1 MSSDLRDVIRTDLD
15 RIPLPPD
22 AEWIQPRAHRRMRG
36 FRAAAIALVVF
47 LVVVASLG
55 AGQALRAVRDWV
67 ETQRVATGP
76 VARNDYVYLADGDP
90 SSQYVQIVA
99 MPSGRS
105 VGRLVGQTYIGS
117 VQEGSLMGVSGD
129 VAYLPVATSGGLPV
143 DTYNTYL
150 QRVALRRGVPVGRLG
165 TGFMNAPRLEPS
177 ELPGT
182 AAFAAAT
189 ATSSDGATLWL
200 VRDTGE
206 HGLVA
211 SVDRFNAQVVS
222 ATPLAHATITSAGP
236 GAIRSRIV
244 TLGPDRIAVIREH
257 YPITYQGG
265 RLGVDWYILDD
276 QVLTIA
282 AYPFEEHRMPASGFC
297 SADVRADPT
306 SSGWVVLCSDPSLA
320 ADGAVGFLS
329 RDGSIGAQAPLS
341 RELGY
346 ALGMTMAADAT
357 GNVLASRPLVARVDA
372 RTHGLIDARPV
383 TETRSLLERLLPPA
397 AAAKGPGGPGVVFS
411 LDGRYAYLI
420 ADPLA
425 KIDLSTAKVVARA
438 SGIAAVGAIAPSED
452 GERLYALVI
461 DGQTRTIALLD
472 PRSLRL
478 AAQSAPLANDPYGIV
493 VVRAP
498 LPPGP

>member
-36 FRAAAIALVVF
+36 LRAAAIALVVF

-67 ETQRVATGP
+67 ETQRAATGL
-76 VARNDYVYLADGDP
+76 VGANDYVYLADGDP

-105 VGRLVGQTYIGS
+105 VGRLVGQTYVGS
-117 VQEGSLMGVSGD
+117 VQQGSLMGVSGD
-129 VAYLPVATSGGLPV
+129 TAYLPVATSGGLPP

-150 QRVALRRGVPVGRLG
+150 ERVDLRRGVPVGRLG
-165 TGFMNAPRLEPS
+165 TGFMTAPPVEPT

-182 AAFAAAT
+182 ATFAAAT
-189 ATSSDGATLWL
+189 ATSGDGSMLWL

-206 HGLVA
+206 HGLIASIDRFDAQVA
-211 SVDRFNAQVVS
+211 SV
-222 ATPLAHATITSAGP
+222 TPLAHATITSAGP
-236 GAIRSRIV
+236 GATRSLIV
-244 TLGPDRIAVIREH
+244 ALGPDRVAVIREH
-257 YPITYQGG
+257 YPITYQGA

-276 QVLTIA
+276 QLATIA
-282 AYPFEEHRMPASGFC
+282 TYSFETQRLPAGGFC
-297 SADVRADPT
+297 SADAHPDP
-306 SSGWVVLCSDPSLA
+306 SGDGWILLCSDPFLFQ
-320 ADGAVGFLS
+320 DGAVVFLS
-329 RDGSIGAQAPLS
+329 REGSIVGQTPLS

-346 ALGMTMAADAT
+346 AVGMTVAT
-357 GNVLASRPLVARVDA
+357 DGTVNVLTTRPVVARVDA
-372 RTHGLIDARPV
+372 RTHRPIDARPV
-383 TETRSLLERLLPPA
+383 SELRSLLDRLLPPI

-420 ADPLA
+420 ADPLV

-438 SGIAAVGAIAPSED
+438 SGIAAVGAIALSE
-452 GERLYALVI
+452 GRERV
-461 DGQTRTIALLD
+461 D
-472 PRSLRL
+472 
-478 AAQSAPLANDPYGIV
+478 
-493 VVRAP
+493 
-498 LPPGP
+498 